1 MDWLWRQ
8 KRLLDPDDAV
18 RLRNVTAEYLGLDIV
33 GPLAE
38 SLLRAVS
45 DIPAEQKDAMKYG
58 AAQSTHAFSSV
69 IALRST
75 LLVPLSSST
84 NSHSLVLRA
93 YTSIHMYDVHCVRHT
108 SVYVSYICSALV
120 CRPMTCRYIAV
131 GRVRGVLAMRLTHTG
146 MGQ

>member
-69 IALRST
+69 VALRST
-75 LLVPLSSST
+75 LLFPLSSSPDSYT
-84 NSHSLVLRA
+84 STSTSSHSLVLRA
-93 YTSIHMYDVHCVRHT
+93 YTSIHT
-108 SVYVSYICSALV
+108 SGMTYIVYVRVHSTVYCIVCKLYLLCSALLWS
-120 CRPMTCRYIAV
+120 V
-131 GRVRGVLAMRLTHTG
+131 GR
-146 MGQ
+146 